1 MQQEGLIPGRTSN
14 VVRHRNGDRDVR
26 EVGESVS
33 RGL

>member
-14 VVRHRNGDRDVR
+14 VVKHRNGDIR